1 MGDPSYVYPAP
12 DMPPYDRGP
21 AVVTDENQSQS
32 LQSDHSRGSFGPQ
45 RFANTLASGKVK
57 EQRLKSRL
65 GGDIA
70 VFIEMDDGGGDV
82 FLSGR
87 VSPRLPASGARVTFR
102 LSLTAERRWVA
113 KNGEWLYEGFLAQAA
128 RPVPRRPGARVEGVV
143 STRKPS
149 SACCWITIGD
159 LDGGVYCLSK
169 WCPGAASPPLGAI
182 VSCEL
187 KQGKY
192 GDWRVASPPGLA
204 VVTQEARFLETGRL
218 FDDAPP
224 SPRSGADLWH
234 AAPAYYPPA
243 RADRGGDEPDAAV
256 AGRSPRRA

>member
-21 AVVTDENQSQS
+21 AVVTDENHSQS

-87 VSPRLPASGARVTFR
+87 VSPRLPASGARV
-102 LSLTAERRWVA
+102 EA
-113 KNGEWLYEGFLAQAA
+113 KVLYCT
-128 RPVPRRPGARVEGVV
+128 VP
-143 STRKPS
+143 
-149 SACCWITIGD
+149 
-159 LDGGVYCLSK
+159 
-169 WCPGAASPPLGAI
+169 
-182 VSCEL
+182 
-187 KQGKY
+187 
-192 GDWRVASPPGLA
+192 
-204 VVTQEARFLETGRL
+204 VVTV
-218 FDDAPP
+218 
-224 SPRSGADLWH
+224 
-234 AAPAYYPPA
+234 
-243 RADRGGDEPDAAV
+243 AV
-256 AGRSPRRA
+256 